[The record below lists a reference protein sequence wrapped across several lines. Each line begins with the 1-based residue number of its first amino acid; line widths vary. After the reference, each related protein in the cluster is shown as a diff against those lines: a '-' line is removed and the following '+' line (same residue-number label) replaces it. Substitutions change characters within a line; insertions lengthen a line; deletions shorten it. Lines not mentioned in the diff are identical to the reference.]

1 MHLGV
6 SLDKKSLFSLNNHDF
21 FVERGLFPFPCGIC
35 RLGIE
40 WKTRPIQQRE
50 KRGFMYRN
58 LRIVPYLIF
67 GRGSYAQLGDVL
79 RHRRTGSPVVFMI
92 DDVHERK
99 PFIPK
104 LPKEEKDLLLF
115 VNVDVEPKTKYVD
128 ELTERVKSFTDRQPD
143 ALVGI
148 GGGST
153 MDIAKAVS
161 LMLANPGS
169 SADYQG
175 WDLVKNPAVF
185 HVGIPTLAG
194 TGAEVSRTAVLTGP
208 VRKLGI
214 NSDYTPFDQIIL
226 DPDLLEGAPADQRFY
241 TAMDSYIHGAEALR
255 GTFINEYSGA
265 YAEKS
270 MDLCREVFLGD
281 LNEAVADEKLMI
293 ASYFGG
299 LSIAYSQVGVCHAL
313 GYGLSYV
320 LGARHGIGNCVI
332 FNHLEEYYPVE
343 VREFREMVARHHIP
357 LPREMT
363 KGLGEHQMSEMIRVA
378 LSLDLLWQNALGPDW
393 KKVMTPEKARELYLR
408 M

>member
-1 MHLGV
+1 
-6 SLDKKSLFSLNNHDF
+6 
-21 FVERGLFPFPCGIC
+21 
-35 RLGIE
+35 
-40 WKTRPIQQRE
+40 
-50 KRGFMYRN
+50 MYRN

-67 GRGSYAQLGDVL
+67 GRGSCAQLGDVL
-79 RHRRTGSPVVFMI
+79 RSRRTGSPMVFMI
-92 DDVHERK
+92 DDVHKGK
-99 PFIPK
+99 PFISK
-104 LPKEEKDLLLF
+104 LPTEKEDLLVF

-128 ELTERVKSFTDRQPD
+128 ELTERVRSFSSRLPD

-161 LMLANPGS
+161 VMLANPGS

-175 WDLVKNPAVF
+175 WDLVKNRAVY
-185 HVGIPTLAG
+185 HVGLPTLAG

-208 VRKLGI
+208 ERKLGI
-214 NSDYTPFDQIIL
+214 NSDFTPFDQIIL
-226 DPDLLEGAPADQRFY
+226 DPDLLAGAPADQRFY
-241 TAMDSYIHGAEALR
+241 TAMDSYIHAAEALR
-255 GTFINEYSGA
+255 GTFINEYSRA

-270 MDLCREVFLGD
+270 MDLCREVFLGGVD
-281 LNEAVADEKLMI
+281 EEVADEKLMI

-343 VREFREMVARHHIP
+343 VREFKEMVAKHRIP
-357 LPREMT
+357 LPRDMT
-363 KGLGEHQMSEMIRVA
+363 KGLAEQRMSEMIRVA
-378 LSLDLLWQNALGPDW
+378 LSLDPLWQNALGADW
-393 KKVMTPEKARELYLR
+393 KKIMTPEKARELYLR

>member
-1 MHLGV
+1 MGV
-6 SLDKKSLFSLNNHDF
+6 ARLQ
-21 FVERGLFPFPCGIC
+21 FVKNLMSRHTSG
-35 RLGIE
+35 
-40 WKTRPIQQRE
+40 QRE

-58 LRIVPYLIF
+58 LRIVPYIIF

-79 RHRRTGSPVVFMI
+79 RPRRTGAPVVFII
-92 DDVHERK
+92 DDVHEGK
-99 PFIPK
+99 LFIPK
-104 LPKEEKDLLLF
+104 LPMEDKDLLLF

-128 ELTERVKSFTDRQPD
+128 ELRERVRSFSSRQPD

-161 LMLANPGS
+161 LMLTNPGS

-175 WDLVKNPAVF
+175 WDLVKHPGVF

-241 TAMDSYIHGAEALR
+241 TGMDSYIHGAEALR
-255 GTFINEYSGA
+255 GTFINEYSRA
-265 YAEKS
+265 YAETS
-270 MDLCREVFLGD
+270 MDLCREVFLED
-281 LNEAVADEKLMI
+281 LDVAVADEKLMI

-320 LGARHGIGNCVI
+320 LGVRHGIGNCII

-343 VREFREMVARHHIP
+343 VREFREMVARHNIP

-363 KGLGEHQMSEMIRVA
+363 KRLGEHQMSEMIRVA
-378 LSLDLLWQNALGPDW
+378 LSLDLLWQNALGSDW
-393 KKVMTPEKARELYLR
+393 KKTMTPEKARDLYLR

>member
-1 MHLGV
+1 
-6 SLDKKSLFSLNNHDF
+6 
-21 FVERGLFPFPCGIC
+21 
-35 RLGIE
+35 
-40 WKTRPIQQRE
+40 
-50 KRGFMYRN
+50 MYRN

-67 GRGSYAQLGDVL
+67 GRGSYAQVGDVL
-79 RHRRTGSPVVFMI
+79 RSRRTGSPMVFMI
-92 DDVHERK
+92 DDVHKGK
-99 PFIPK
+99 PFISK
-104 LPKEEKDLLLF
+104 LPTEKEDLLVF
-115 VNVDVEPKTKYVD
+115 VNVDAEPKTKYVD
-128 ELTERVKSFTDRQPD
+128 ELTERVRSFSSRLPD

-161 LMLANPGS
+161 VMLANPGS

-175 WDLVKNPAVF
+175 WDLVKNRAVY
-185 HVGIPTLAG
+185 HVGLPTLAG

-208 VRKLGI
+208 ERKLGI
-214 NSDYTPFDQIIL
+214 NSDFTPFDQIIL
-226 DPDLLEGAPADQRFY
+226 DPDLLAGAPADQRFY
-241 TAMDSYIHGAEALR
+241 TAMDSYIHAAEALR
-255 GTFINEYSGA
+255 GTFINEYSRA

-270 MDLCREVFLGD
+270 MDLCREVFLGGVD
-281 LNEAVADEKLMI
+281 EEVADEKLMI

-343 VREFREMVARHHIP
+343 VREFKEMVAKHRIP
-357 LPREMT
+357 LPRDMT
-363 KGLGEHQMSEMIRVA
+363 KGLAEQRMSEMIRVA
-378 LSLDLLWQNALGPDW
+378 LSLDPLWQNALGADW
-393 KKVMTPEKARELYLR
+393 KKIMTPEKARELYLR

>member
-1 MHLGV
+1 
-6 SLDKKSLFSLNNHDF
+6 
-21 FVERGLFPFPCGIC
+21 
-35 RLGIE
+35 
-40 WKTRPIQQRE
+40 
-50 KRGFMYRN
+50 MYRN
-58 LRIVPYLIF
+58 LRIVPYIIF

-79 RHRRTGSPVVFMI
+79 RPRRTGAPVVFII
-92 DDVHERK
+92 DDVHEGK
-99 PFIPK
+99 LLIPK
-104 LPKEEKDLLLF
+104 LPMEDKDLLLF

-128 ELTERVKSFTDRQPD
+128 ELTERVRSFSSRQPD

-161 LMLANPGS
+161 LMLTNPGS
-169 SADYQG
+169 SAEYQG
-175 WDLVKNPAVF
+175 WDLVKHPGVF

-255 GTFINEYSGA
+255 GTFINEYSRA
-265 YAEKS
+265 YAETS
-270 MDLCREVFLGD
+270 MDLCREVFLED
-281 LNEAVADEKLMI
+281 LDVAVADEKLMI

-320 LGARHGIGNCVI
+320 LGVRHGIGNCII
-332 FNHLEEYYPVE
+332 FNHLEGYYPVE
-343 VREFREMVARHHIP
+343 VREFRDMAAKHNIP

-363 KGLGEHQMSEMIRVA
+363 RGLGEHQMSEMIRVA

-393 KKVMTPEKARELYLR
+393 KKIMTPEKARDLYLR

>member
-1 MHLGV
+1 
-6 SLDKKSLFSLNNHDF
+6 
-21 FVERGLFPFPCGIC
+21 
-35 RLGIE
+35 
-40 WKTRPIQQRE
+40 
-50 KRGFMYRN
+50 MYRN

-79 RHRRTGSPVVFMI
+79 KPRRTGSPVVFMI
-92 DDVHERK
+92 DDVHEGK
-99 PFIPK
+99 PFIAM
-104 LPKEEKDLLLF
+104 LPMMEKDLLLF
-115 VNVDVEPKTKYVD
+115 VNVDVEPKTKVVD
-128 ELTERVKSFTDRQPD
+128 ELTQRVRSRSSRQPD

-161 LMLANPGS
+161 LMLTNSGS
-169 SADYQG
+169 SAEYQG
-175 WDLVKNPAVF
+175 WDLVKHPAVY

-226 DPDLLEGAPADQRFY
+226 DPDLLAGAPPDQRFY

-255 GTFINEYSGA
+255 GTFINEYSRA

-270 MDLCREVFLGD
+270 MDLCREVFLGEVKKD
-281 LNEAVADEKLMI
+281 AADEKLMI

-343 VREFREMVARHHIP
+343 VREFREMVAKHHIP

-363 KGLGEHQMSEMIRVA
+363 KGLDEQKMSEMIRVA
-378 LSLDLLWQNALGPDW
+378 LSLDPLWQNALGPDW
-393 KKVMTPEKARELYLR
+393 KKIMTPENARELYLR